1 MKHNY
6 HICPIR
12 AVENEIDISCS
23 YVFLTRRDD
32 IDVQPNVLLLD
43 VLDTEEERHP
53 YRFTNEHARKIL
65 EFIENSG
72 IEDVFVCCDQGESR
86 SAGVAAALIEL
97 EGGDSSYIWKS
108 SEYHPN
114 RLFYKTMKEVLQTY
128 KEIKI

>member
-1 MKHNY
+1 MTLSIENS
-6 HICPIR
+6 PIHFSR
-12 AVENEIDISCS
+12 KI
-23 YVFLTRRDD
+23 F
-32 IDVQPNVLLLD
+32 
-43 VLDTEEERHP
+43 
-53 YRFTNEHARKIL
+53 RKIL
-65 EFIENSG
+65 EFIDDSG

-128 KEIKI
+128 KEIKICLGK

>member
-1 MKHNY
+1 MKKHDY

-12 AVENEIDISCS
+12 AVENDIDTSCL

-53 YRFTNEHARKIL
+53 YRFTGEHARKIL
-65 EFIENSG
+65 EFIENSDV
-72 IEDVFVCCDQGESR
+72 EDVFVCCDYGESR

-97 EGGDSSYIWKS
+97 EGGDSSYIWEG
-108 SEYHPN
+108 SEYRPN
-114 RLFYKTMKEVLQTY
+114 RLFYNTMKEVL
-128 KEIKI
+128 EM